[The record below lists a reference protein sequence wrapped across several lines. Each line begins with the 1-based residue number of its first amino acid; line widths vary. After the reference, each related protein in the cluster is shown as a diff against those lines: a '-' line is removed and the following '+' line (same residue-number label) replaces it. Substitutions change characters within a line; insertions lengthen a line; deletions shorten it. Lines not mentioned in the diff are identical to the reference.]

1 MIETLVNYGID
12 INDIEDNIFTELM
25 EETRQSHIEIIDML
39 IKNGA
44 NVNATN
50 KGGVTPLTIS
60 VKSGQSE
67 IAKKIIA
74 QGADINSTLKWASE
88 HNSFEQVQNFLLENG
103 ASII

>member
-12 INDIEDNIFTELM
+12 INDIEDTIFTELM
-25 EETRQSHIEIIDML
+25 EETKQSHIEIINLL

-50 KGGVTPLTIS
+50 KNGVTPLTIS

-67 IAKKIIA
+67 IAKHLIA
-74 QGADINSTLKWASE
+74 QGADINSTLKWANE
-88 HNSFEQVQNFLLENG
+88 HSSFEQVQKFLLKNG
-103 ASII
+103 ATII

>member
-12 INDIEDNIFTELM
+12 INDIEDTIFTELM
-25 EETRQSHIEIIDML
+25 EETRQSHIEIINLL

-50 KGGVTPLTIS
+50 KNGVTPLTIS

-67 IAKKIIA
+67 IAKHLIA
-74 QGADINSTLKWASE
+74 HSTQLLNGQMNTTVLNKYKTFCWKM
-88 HNSFEQVQNFLLENG
+88 VQR
-103 ASII
+103 

>member
-12 INDIEDNIFTELM
+12 INDIEDTIFTELM
-25 EETRQSHIEIIDML
+25 EETKQSHIEIISLL

-44 NVNATN
+44 NINATN
-50 KGGVTPLTIS
+50 KSGVTPLTIS

-67 IAKKIIA
+67 IVKYLIA
-74 QGADINSTLKWASE
+74 QGADIDSTLKWANE
-88 HNSFEQVQNFLLENG
+88 HSSFEQVQKFLLENG

>member
-1 MIETLVNYGID
+1 
-12 INDIEDNIFTELM
+12 M
-25 EETRQSHIEIIDML
+25 EETRQSHIEIIDLL

-50 KGGVTPLTIS
+50 KGGITPLTIS

-67 IAKKIIA
+67 IAKNLIA
-74 QGADINSTLKWASE
+74 QGANINSTLKWAHE
-88 HNSFEQVQNFLLENG
+88 HNSFEQVQKFLLENG